1 MLCVQ
6 FGFFFFLT
14 NSTGSAFEQLMPA
27 ALRTGGMAEDALVL
41 QQKLSTRT
49 LRRGLASDKSG
60 AVEKEQEGG
69 EASHGRDRGN

>member
-6 FGFFFFLT
+6 FVFLFLT

-27 ALRTGGMAEDALVL
+27 ALRTGGMAEDALAL

-49 LRRGLASDKSG
+49 LRRGLASDKSD
-60 AVEKEQEGG
+60 AVEKEQERG
-69 EASHGRDRGN
+69 EASHGRGRGN